1 MIVSVIPFAQRR
13 MVKLKRRYP
22 DLPKLIDDVVGLYLK
37 NPRSSKLKLHKLNDQ
52 NDYWSMSLKYD
63 LRLVFIYERD
73 EITIVN
79 IGSHDEVY
87 R

>member
-1 MIVSVIPFAQRR
+1 MIVSVIPFAKRR
-13 MVKLKRRYP
+13 MLRLKKRYP
-22 DLPKLIDDVVGLYLK
+22 DLPELIDAVISLYLN
-37 NPRSSKLKLHKLNDQ
+37 NPRNSKLKLHKLNSRS
-52 NDYWSMSLKYD
+52 DYWSMSLKYD
-63 LRLVFIYERD
+63 LRLIFIYEKD